1 MNIIVVCQARMSSTR
16 FPGKIF
22 QNVCGKTLLE
32 LQIERM
38 SQAKSPSQIIIATTI
53 NPNDDQIEDLCNK
66 NNFEYFRGDE
76 YDLLDRHYKAVKYL
90 NPDAVVKIPSD
101 CPLIDP
107 KIIDKVIQFYI
118 DNHHIYD
125 YVSNLHPPTYP
136 DGNDVEI
143 MSFETLERNWKEAF
157 RDFEREHTTPY
168 IWDNPDK
175 FRIGNVVWETGLDYS
190 LSHRFTLDYIED
202 YMFIKAVYEN
212 LYYKNK
218 FFSLE
223 DILNL
228 LNEKPEIYQLNNKY
242 AGINWYRH
250 HLRNLKT
257 ISPNMTS
264 NFN

>member
-1 MNIIVVCQARMSSTR
+1 
-16 FPGKIF
+16 
-22 QNVCGKTLLE
+22 
-32 LQIERM
+32 
-38 SQAKSPSQIIIATTI
+38 
-53 NPNDDQIEDLCNK
+53 
-66 NNFEYFRGDE
+66 
-76 YDLLDRHYKAVKYL
+76 
-90 NPDAVVKIPSD
+90 
-101 CPLIDP
+101 
-107 KIIDKVIQFYI
+107 
-118 DNHHIYD
+118 
-125 YVSNLHPPTYP
+125 
-136 DGNDVEI
+136 

-168 IWDNPDK
+168 IWDNPEK

-212 LYYKNK
+212 LYHKNK